1 MSPSTWWDNDWLIGD
16 VATTKATPRPI
27 KVYVDS
33 GDSGASNDDVTETK
47 TLADQY
53 RTLGYRDGTSFDY
66 VVQAGG
72 QHNEVYWAQ
81 RLPGALAFLLGPA
94 R

>member
-1 MSPSTWWDNDWLIGD
+1 M
-16 VATTKATPRPI
+16 TKATPRPLR
-27 KVYVDS
+27 VYVDS

-47 TLADQY
+47 KLADQY
-53 RTLGYRDGTSFDY
+53 RALGYKDGVSFDY

-81 RLPGALAFLLGPA
+81 RLPAAMAFLLG
-94 R
+94 RGR